1 MESLKDIK
9 VDKII
14 KQGSSWLLKSGI
26 QNKGKKNLG
35 AFSAWYGTKNKK
47 YSYLYSEI
55 SGYLITHMCFM
66 YEYTNKK
73 IYLTSAI
80 NSADWLIKCAQDTTG
95 GFKCLFLLDKKIK
108 LDFKSEQIYSFDN
121 GVIINGLVNLYKI
134 TKNKKYLNS
143 ATKCGNWIVNKA
155 QKKNGEIKPIYDLSK
170 NSFVEDKKKWSW
182 ISGSY
187 HTKISIGLLNLY
199 SVNKKKIF
207 LTSSKKIFNTSLKKQ
222 IKSGEFLS
230 TKISTNLHP
239 HCYSAEGLWV
249 GSKFLK
255 NKNYLKAVIKST
267 KWIFKNQDLDGLVPR
282 LRVGKKYIYSERVD
296 ALAQSVRL
304 VLLLLKDNKIDKN
317 KFDPQIK
324 KVIKIIVK
332 YQSQSKRLKEQGGF
346 YWGKT
351 SKGKTSMDLNCWV
364 TSFVIQTL
372 ILFKYYQAN
381 KKFKFKTF
389 YLI

>member
-14 KQGSSWLLKSGI
+14 KQGSKWLLRSGI
-26 QNKGKKNLG
+26 QKKNLG
-35 AFSAWYGTKNKK
+35 AFSAWYNVKNKK

-73 IYLTSAI
+73 IYLNSAI
-80 NSADWLIKCAQDTTG
+80 KSANWLIGCAQDKTG

-134 TKNKKYLNS
+134 TKKKKYLNA
-143 ATKCGNWIVNKA
+143 ATKCGNWIINKA
-155 QKKNGEIKPIYDLSK
+155 QKKNGQIKPIYDLKK

-182 ISGSY
+182 VSGSY

-199 SVNKKKIF
+199 SVNKKKIY
-207 LTSSKKIFNTSLKKQ
+207 LNSSLKIFNTSLKKQ

-230 TKISTNLHP
+230 TKNSTNLHP

-267 KWIFKNQDLDGLVPR
+267 QWIFQNQNLYGLVPR

-296 ALAQSVRL
+296 ALTQSVRL
-304 VLLLLKDNKIDKN
+304 ALLLLQDNKIDKDIFEL
-317 KFDPQIK
+317 KIK
-324 KVIKIIVK
+324 KLIKIIIR
-332 YQSQSKRLKEQGGF
+332 YQSKNINNKEEGGF
-346 YWGKT
+346 YWGKN
-351 SKGKTSMDLNCWV
+351 SNGKTSNDLNCWV
-364 TSFVIQTL
+364 TSFVVQTL
-372 ILFKYYQAN
+372 ILFKHYQAN
-381 KKFKFKTF
+381 DNFKFKTF

>member
-1 MESLKDIK
+1 
-9 VDKII
+9 
-14 KQGSSWLLKSGI
+14 
-26 QNKGKKNLG
+26 
-35 AFSAWYGTKNKK
+35 
-47 YSYLYSEI
+47 
-55 SGYLITHMCFM
+55 M

-207 LTSSKKIFNTSLKKQ
+207 LISSKKIFNTSLKKQ

-372 ILFKYYQAN
+372 ILFKYSIHLSIGQL
-381 KKFKFKTF
+381 
-389 YLI
+389 LIHQK